1 MTVKPNAA
9 EPHSSPA
16 AGAVVLWCVM
26 AGAVVSGALL
36 LEPPDKSGLG
46 FLSPAGALRL
56 LADLAIF
63 HVLFLVPIFA
73 WRRENPLRA
82 SVEAAGVVVFT
93 AAAGLVMIDRLT
105 GLGAGPLAMLIGF
118 IVLAGAG
125 ATIWAE
131 ALRDRPAVYYGFAG
145 VFALGV
151 PLVAFFAGE
160 LFRIKAAWPAWLSPF
175 TAWRAVL
182 DRGDGVPWL
191 VFGADLAVGV
201 VWLLVARRRAKP

>member
-9 EPHSSPA
+9 ESGSSPA
-16 AGAVVLWCVM
+16 AGTVVLWCVM

-36 LEPPDKSGLG
+36 LEPPDRSGLG
-46 FLSPAGALRL
+46 YLSPAGALRL

-63 HVLFLVPIFA
+63 YVLFLVPIFA

-82 SVEAAGVVVFT
+82 SVEAAGVVVLT

-105 GLGAGPLAMLIGF
+105 GLGAPSLATLIGF
-118 IVLAGAG
+118 IVLACAG

-131 ALRDRPAVYYGFAG
+131 ALKGRPAVYYGFAA
-145 VFALGV
+145 VFALGI

-160 LFRIKAAWPAWLSPF
+160 LFRIKTAWPAWLSPF
-175 TAWRAVL
+175 TAWRAIL
-182 DRGDGVPWL
+182 DRGDWVPWL
-191 VFGADLAVGV
+191 FFGGDLAVGV
-201 VWLLVARRRAKP
+201 VWLLVSRRRTKP